1 MKVYEIEIC
10 QNNEYCVSHR
20 TVIYFSFLYCIINH
34 KRTLTKYDNHQEHT
48 YCSLGSYKNIT
59 LEQKLM
65 GKITKLKIVKEKK
78 KVKNNNDKM
87 IMIIT
92 KKMLNLFHFDNN
104 VLPITL

>member
-1 MKVYEIEIC
+1 
-10 QNNEYCVSHR
+10 
-20 TVIYFSFLYCIINH
+20 
-34 KRTLTKYDNHQEHT
+34 
-48 YCSLGSYKNIT
+48 
-59 LEQKLM
+59 M